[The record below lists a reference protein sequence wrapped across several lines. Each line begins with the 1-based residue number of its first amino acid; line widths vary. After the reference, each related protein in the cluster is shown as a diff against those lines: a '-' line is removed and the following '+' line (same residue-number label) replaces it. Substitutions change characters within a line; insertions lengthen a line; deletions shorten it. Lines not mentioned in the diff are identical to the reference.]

1 MFDWFGGGARR
12 KSQGTGSG
20 ASVPSHASGGG
31 ARDSRLGTQQHTDIQ
46 RELVRVVLKD
56 LLRAHGIPGNWL
68 GCEVLVLPNRKRDDE
83 VTVQLQM
90 LQWNEQLL
98 RHAPA
103 LEAALRKALDR
114 FDPLVDHS
122 RYRYLWQFSA
132 NNGCPYTE
140 LPAKFAW
147 TAPPAVDAPAAPS
160 VDGSAADAGILDRRK
175 RPRAQ
180 HGTDLG
186 DGFAKTE
193 MTALK

>member
-1 MFDWFGGGARR
+1 MDRCPGDGMFGLFNRS
-12 KSQGTGSG
+12 KSAPTAG
-20 ASVPSHASGGG
+20 ASVPSHSSGGSQ
-31 ARDSRLGTQQHTDIQ
+31 RESRLATQQHTDIQ

-68 GCEVLVLPNRKRDDE
+68 GCEVLVMPNRKRDDE

-90 LQWNEQLL
+90 QQWNEQLL

-103 LEAALRKALDR
+103 LEGALRKALDR

-122 RYRYLWQFSA
+122 RYKYMWQFGA
-132 NNGCPYTE
+132 NCGCPYTE

-147 TAPPAVDAPAAPS
+147 TAPPAEAPADSSAP
-160 VDGSAADAGILDRRK
+160 ANILDRRK
-175 RPRAQ
+175 RPRAPK
-180 HGTDLG
+180 GADTR
-186 DGFAKTE
+186 DGFARTE